1 MSEGLWRG
9 WWKVDGEDRWG
20 GDYRLV
26 SEALCPHPLRK
37 DNQYLNKIT
46 TEREKAPILTSC
58 PSSEFM
64 ALFFR
69 TAIAFLD
76 VFSGRSSSTYFA
88 T

>member
-1 MSEGLWRG
+1 M
-9 WWKVDGEDRWG
+9 
-20 GDYRLV
+20 
-26 SEALCPHPLRK
+26 SEALCPHPLHK
-37 DNQYLNKIT
+37 DNQYLNEST
-46 TEREKAPILTSC
+46 YERRKAPILTSC

-64 ALFFR
+64 VLFFR